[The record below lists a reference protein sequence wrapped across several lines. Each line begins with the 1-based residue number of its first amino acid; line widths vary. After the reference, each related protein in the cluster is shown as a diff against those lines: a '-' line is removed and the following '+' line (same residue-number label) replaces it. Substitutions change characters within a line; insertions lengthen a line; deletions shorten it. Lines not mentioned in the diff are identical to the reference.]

1 MAMDAVHAYRAATE
15 NTPNLIAAVRRIE
28 TDVLGKMRDEG
39 YGINQLRT
47 ALSES
52 RYPLF
57 VEQKSA
63 VNDYLESIL
72 PDGAS
77 AATNFSLPAPP
88 ARFNMLYELPLRQ
101 IESVLAAADQSIL
114 SGEEMRRIPQEDVRE
129 AYIGGSLYGILA
141 GDTKARTA
149 FEHSIWRTHRTAVRD
164 AAERETAEMQSAFD
178 GIWASRRKAPSPV
191 LAEENAVMTFL
202 RTTGAQEETAVQLLS
217 AVTEYTG
224 RDKEAYVRKTVASAV
239 RELGA
244 YEAIAAADDAP
255 QHDSDVY
262 AACLKD
268 AVRTLGSDTLP
279 YEAERHI
286 VGALRNAGMDE
297 ETLSM
302 AILSASPLV
311 RSAGRDSERTLDA
324 LLTGKP
330 EEATYVDGDCVTCA
344 DIYQRLITAY
354 DDALIDAGVN
364 DSVAADRRRYN
375 VKAVREL
382 LRTYG
387 ADEEEVK
394 DILRALGGIKEEERT
409 DDYIDRL
416 LAEAKAEP
424 SAETIAANEDAAV
437 SDGTA
442 SPTARED
449 WGRVPAE
456 SANVRRERTEE
467 KEAEPQA
474 ECAAHDAEREE
485 THDAR
490 RTDEPVAPL
499 TDKKSIREAKRRLR
513 DYTFTAERVRTRGD
527 KEADE
532 MYEDCRAEIE
542 QDIPLPFNGQMD
554 EQIILHLFSLGYEER
569 EIENAVQHNSP
580 RRRSQKDYA
589 KSIVRGVRERC
600 PSVAKVIKDA
610 ETKYLQTKMER
621 GQTLT
626 AYEKERV
633 LVRDV
638 PTG

>member
-1 MAMDAVHAYRAATE
+1 MAMDAVHAYRTAAE
-15 NTPNLIAAVRRIE
+15 NMPNLIAAVRRIE
-28 TDVLGKMRDEG
+28 ADVLRKMRDEG

-57 VEQKSA
+57 TEQKDA
-63 VNDYLESIL
+63 VNEYLESIL
-72 PDGAS
+72 PEGAS
-77 AATNFSLPAPP
+77 AATNFSLTAPP
-88 ARFNMLYELPLRQ
+88 ARFNMLYEPPLRQ
-101 IESVLAAADQSIL
+101 IEGVLAAADQNIL
-114 SGEEMRRIPQEDVRE
+114 SGKEMRRIPQEDVRE
-129 AYIGGSLYGILA
+129 AYIGGSIYGILA

-149 FEHSIWRTHRTAVRD
+149 FEHRIWRAHRTAVRD
-164 AAERETAEMQSAFD
+164 ATARETAEMQSAFD
-178 GIWASRRKAPSPV
+178 GIWASRRKGPSPA

-202 RTTGAQEETAVQLLS
+202 RTTGAREETAAQLLS

-239 RELGA
+239 RELGV
-244 YEAIAAADDAP
+244 YGEIAAVDVPMEDG
-255 QHDSDVY
+255 DVY
-262 AACLKD
+262 AVCLRD
-268 AVRTLGSDTLP
+268 AMRILGQDTLP
-279 YEAERHI
+279 YGAERQI
-286 VGALRNAGMDE
+286 VRTLRDAGMDE

-302 AILSASPLV
+302 AILAVSPLI
-311 RSAGRDSERTLDA
+311 RSVGRDSERTLDA

-354 DDALIDAGVN
+354 DDALIDAGKN

-382 LRTYG
+382 LLTYG
-387 ADEEEVK
+387 AEEEEVR
-394 DILRALGGIKEEERT
+394 DILRALGGIREDERT
-409 DDYIDRL
+409 DTYIDRL
-416 LAEAKAEP
+416 ITEAKEEP
-424 SAETIAANEDAAV
+424 HAETVAANEDAAV

-442 SPTARED
+442 SPTGRED

-456 SANVRRERTEE
+456 AALVRRERAEQQ
-467 KEAEPQA
+467 EAEQQA
-474 ECAAHDAEREE
+474 ERAAHDVEHGAE
-485 THDAR
+485 HDAR
-490 RTDEPVAPL
+490 RAETPVAPL

-532 MYEDCRAEIE
+532 MYEECRAEIE
-542 QDIPLPFNGQMD
+542 QDVPLPFNGQMD

-589 KSIVRGVRERC
+589 KSVVRGMRDRC
-600 PSVAKVIKDA
+600 PSAKKVIKDA